1 MIRRIF
7 TAVFLLPLIVL
18 SIFYFPAVPFLL
30 LVDIILVLSL
40 FELMKLLAHGGVIRY
55 WPTFPL
61 ILFLPWVWV
70 FWPQLVLVYLL
81 LAIFALLSWTVFR
94 VPEIKAG
101 ISASGNLMALLYL
114 GIPLSIAATYQRLRV
129 PELML
134 ILVIVWVSDSGAFFV
149 GKKWGKHK
157 IITRISPHKSLEGY
171 IAGLFSGILA
181 AKLYG
186 LYVLSSWSS
195 GYLLLTGAMLATA
208 GMVGDLFESILKRGA
223 HTKDSSDLIP
233 GHGGLLDRLD
243 ALLFA
248 FPTYH
253 LLSVLVE

>member
-7 TAVFLLPLIVL
+7 AAAVLLPLTLLAI
-18 SIFYFPAVPFLL
+18 IYFPTVPFLL

-40 FELMKLLAHGGVIRY
+40 FELLRLLAHGGVIRY

-61 ILFLPWVWV
+61 VLFLPWVWV
-70 FWPQLVLVYLL
+70 FWPQRVLVYLL
-81 LAIFALLSWTVFR
+81 LAILIVLSWTVLR
-94 VPEIKAG
+94 VRDVKAG
-101 ISASGNLMALLYL
+101 VSASGNLLALLYL
-114 GIPLSIAATYQRLRV
+114 GIPLSIAATYQRARV
-129 PELML
+129 SELMW
-134 ILVIVWVSDSGAFFV
+134 ILVIVWVSDSCAFFV
-149 GKKWGKHK
+149 GKSWGKHK
-157 IITRISPHKSLEGY
+157 ITARISPQKSLEGY
-171 IAGLFSGILA
+171 IAGLFFGIVA
-181 AKLYG
+181 AGLYG
-186 LYVLSSWSS
+186 LYVFPSWSS
-195 GYLLLTGAMLATA
+195 GYLLLTGAMLTTA

-223 HTKDSSDLIP
+223 HAKTSSDLIP